1 MGGRRMLCQ
10 SLNAEFSEKGIHI
23 AHIVIDGMV
32 DAPDTLGKVLG
43 PELYQKLRETK
54 GNGKRWSC
62 SSRECCGYI
71 YSSL

>member
-1 MGGRRMLCQ
+1 MLCQ

-43 PELYQKLRETK
+43 SRTIPKIK
-54 GNGKRWSC
+54 GNKGDGK
-62 SSRECCGYI
+62 
-71 YSSL
+71 